1 MKAEQLQDG
10 ALCQLKMGR
19 WDASVKMKKGQLGSS
34 VPEEIIRSMQ
44 DLVEDRTLLKDLATI
59 RRSAKGLLT
68 RNSLPFPVDGVF
80 WIPKHKITELDEA
93 FGKFQEEYTK
103 RLDILCDNL
112 ETMKANFKAKY
123 PKYYRK
129 EKYPT
134 TKQLKRK
141 FYFHWNFFQ
150 FTLPDKKA
158 NILSP
163 AIYKK
168 EQEKFSGMIKQMEE
182 MTITLVGNM
191 LLRRVQKLATQCDS
205 GKINA
210 GTFSSIER
218 FLERWDDIWKDHV
231 DEKKLRGIMISLK
244 KQIKSASV
252 ERLKNNEDFRQAIGS
267 HLEKTIEKIKAV
279 PDFTLKRSLDI

>member
-1 MKAEQLQDG
+1 MRQEQLQEG
-10 ALCQLKMGR
+10 SLCQLKMGR
-19 WDASVKMKKGQLGSS
+19 WDASVKMKKGDLGKSI
-34 VPEEIIRSMQ
+34 PEEIVRAMQ

-59 RRSAKGLLT
+59 RRSAKGLLV

-103 RLDILCDNL
+103 RLNILCENL
-112 ETMKANFKAKY
+112 EDMKANFKAKY

-134 TKQLKRK
+134 KRELVRK

-168 EQEKFSGMIKQMEE
+168 EQAKFAGMVKQMEE

-191 LLRRVQKLATQCDS
+191 LLRRVEKLASQCDS

-218 FLERWDDIWKDHV
+218 FIERWDDIWKEHV
-231 DEKKLRGIMISLK
+231 DEKKLRSIMISLK
-244 KQIKSASV
+244 KQMKSASV
-252 ERLKNNEDFRQAIGS
+252 ERLKNNEDFRKS
-267 HLEKTIEKIKAV
+267 VSSTLEKTMERIKAV
-279 PDFTLKRSLDI
+279 PDFTLKRSLDV